1 MSSVLNLKIRVS
13 NGSPFDVEVDAGSNV
28 EDLKTLCEISSRIEA
43 AVQKIVFRG
52 KILKNEDIL
61 QTKGI
66 QSGD

>member
-1 MSSVLNLKIRVS
+1 MSSVLNLKIRIS

-28 EDLKTLCEISSRIEA
+28 EDLKTLCEISSGIEA
-43 AVQKIVFRG
+43 DVQKIVFRG
-52 KILKNEDIL
+52 KILKNDDIL